1 MSRANRAGTAR
12 PVPEPPAPSDPVEEL
27 RQLTEEALKTTLE
40 TAQQDAE
47 LQLRLRNLTQVERD
61 KVNQY
66 WNVARKEVGLLKARL
81 KNVETEMEQ
90 DKEDHRAETR
100 SSPGLSSPS
109 PAPPPPPPPPPP
121 PQQVEQKVT
130 ADLDRHEGELKRV
143 ELEKETLLKLA
154 SDLHETTTEKLK
166 KEKKGLKEAYA
177 DMEGEF
183 ISQVTG
189 QKVQENAEMLSK
201 SLDAELAALQRRLEE
216 KLERLRLDL
225 DLRRKVELREIEE
238 RKNRHINELLRRHR
252 AAFAE
257 AKSFYNEITRSNLR
271 MIRSL
276 KARRPAPVLPP
287 PPAPVCCWD
296 GGLSCGYGRGAW
308 RRVGVAAQAEIEQHD
323 KTHAAILHQRSELQT
338 RTDELQPQL
347 ELAEQKVKRKLL
359 KLANYEKAR
368 TAAPHPP
375 IPYSP
380 SRPPASLS
388 TRPVRL
394 AGFCPDRS
402 APASLSG
409 PCQTDLRS
417 FGGLTI
423 AAAAVCG
430 GATDR
435 ASLQNT
441 TTRIGAIREQI
452 GRLTAE
458 HDDLEARFQKAQQD
472 RDDLEGRFEEA
483 LERVH
488 AKSRATC
495 DVLNARIERA
505 HQDLLEKE
513 TRLNEILRA
522 SHLDPAALRVVT
534 QRLDEVLS
542 AKNKAIRDL
551 QYEVHRVTKAHNDA
565 VRVYEAKLIEFGVPP
580 EELGYEPVLT
590 RTTTGPAGLVSALGA

>member
-100 SSPGLSSPS
+100 
-109 PAPPPPPPPPPP
+109 
-121 PQQVEQKVT
+121 QVEQKVT

-276 KARRPAPVLPP
+276 KA
-287 PPAPVCCWD
+287 
-296 GGLSCGYGRGAW
+296 
-308 RRVGVAAQAEIEQHD
+308 EIEQHD

-359 KLANYEKAR
+359 KLANYEK
-368 TAAPHPP
+368 
-375 IPYSP
+375 
-380 SRPPASLS
+380 
-388 TRPVRL
+388 
-394 AGFCPDRS
+394 
-402 APASLSG
+402 
-409 PCQTDLRS
+409 
-417 FGGLTI
+417 
-423 AAAAVCG
+423 
-430 GATDR
+430 DR